1 MRYKIAN
8 SLFWSNSSSWLLT
21 AASASFFCVRSK
33 SICRSRCFSCNC
45 QQHTA
50 TLYCRRSLLLLHLLQ
65 LFATLLQLSATHS
78 NTVLQTFTETMS
90 RVFGSE
96 MICVEWD
103 VTTYH
108 SMQLLATQS
117 KTLYSNCMYGTFR
130 SKLGLQT
137 SSCSGL
143 LRASDG
149 GDRTVMRDNMPEV
162 DTQLIYNVILPLFKP
177 SLQYSL
183 VPAPSSRGLIGTV
196 AIRMASAVNLRR
208 GSLFHLLTFSVPF
221 LTCWPVNLRTGSA
234 HGEQY
239 LLEAT

>member
-1 MRYKIAN
+1 M
-8 SLFWSNSSSWLLT
+8 F
-21 AASASFFCVRSK
+21 
-33 SICRSRCFSCNC
+33 
-45 QQHTA
+45 
-50 TLYCRRSLLLLHLLQ
+50 
-65 LFATLLQLSATHS
+65 LLQLSTTHS
-78 NTVLQTFTETMS
+78 NTVLQTFTSSSSLVATVRNTLATVS
-90 RVFGSE
+90 NTQQHCTADVHWNYVSCFR
-96 MICVEWD
+96 IWNDLCVEWD
-103 VTTYH
+103 VKPYYSTYH

-183 VPAPSSRGLIGTV
+183 VPAPSSGGLIGTV

-239 LLEAT
+239 LLEATWKSRTTYCSGVSWPGLSHVHRSPLGEGL